1 MKKADA
7 DPLRF
12 RKEEM
17 RGDES
22 YQGNA
27 AVISPGRL
35 VLRRF
40 FRNRLAVFGLALLS
54 VIVLFVVLGPLF
66 SPYGEYE
73 MFYADASGNE
83 IVDESFQM
91 SGDNAQSEGAS
102 LFNKQPPSA
111 QHWMG
116 TDKDG
121 FDILTRLMY
130 GGRVSLLIGFVIM
143 FIELGIGVVIGG
155 FAGYFGKW
163 VDMVLMRVVEM
174 FFCIPTIPVLLIFGS
189 VLATMKVPQQFKI
202 FFLMLAF
209 GILGWAGVARLV
221 RGQIL
226 SLREREYMM
235 ATEAVGLKTGRK
247 IFKHLMPNVMPQLI
261 VVTTLGVGDAVLME
275 SALSFLG
282 MGVPYPYASWGK
294 MVQSVTDT
302 VVMQNYPNM
311 WVPAGIL
318 ICLTVLA
325 FNFIGDGLRDAYDPK
340 MKR

>member
-1 MKKADA
+1 MKKANV

-22 YQGNA
+22 DSGNA

-35 VLRRF
+35 VLKRF
-40 FRNRLAVFGLALLS
+40 FRNRLAVTGLVILS
-54 VIVLFVVLGPLF
+54 VIILFAVVGPLL

-73 MFYADASGNE
+73 MFYADANGSE
-83 IVDESFQM
+83 IVDKSFEM
-91 SGDNAQSEGAS
+91 SGDDSQSEGAS
-102 LFNKQPPSA
+102 LLNKQPPSA
-111 QHWMG
+111 RHWMG

-121 FDILTRLMY
+121 FDIMTRLMY
-130 GGRVSLLIGFVIM
+130 GGRVSLLIGVVIM
-143 FIELGIGVVIGG
+143 LIELGIGVVMGG
-155 FAGYFGKW
+155 VAGYFGKW
-163 VDMVLMRVVEM
+163 VDMVVMRIVEM

-189 VLATMKVPQQFKI
+189 ILATMKVPQQFKI

-209 GILGWAGVARLV
+209 GVLGWAGVARLV

-226 SLREREYMM
+226 SLREREYMV
-235 ATEAVGLKTGRK
+235 ASEAIGLKTTRK
-247 IFKHLMPNVMPQLI
+247 IFKHLIPNVMPQLI
-261 VVTTLGVGDAVLME
+261 VVTTLGIGDAVLME

-294 MVQSVTDT
+294 IVQSVNDPI
-302 VVMQNYPNM
+302 VMQNYPNM
-311 WVPAGIL
+311 WIPAGIL